1 MRMLCFYDHWLTE
14 IIFGGEYLDFWHLFI
29 FALMFVA
36 DTELLLVEQQHR
48 LHTDGQCFWQCLL
61 EFWLILTNRQLPYL
75 DKLRSACYH
84 PKSLIPHIKNI
95 QPLNAWWFS
104 LDFCLR
110 FVAYYIIDFDAAE
123 VLTFSSSQQ
132 KSLRYWKQNFDVAIK
147 SDVISLILLVLCIV
161 LLKILLFELIC
172 WSVNYYVFYFDF
184 IISLTV
190 LIIIA
195 E

>member
-1 MRMLCFYDHWLTE
+1 MLCFYDHWLIE

-48 LHTDGQCFWQCLL
+48 LHTDGQCFWQRLL
-61 EFWLILTNRQLPYL
+61 ELWLILTNRQLPYL

-84 PKSLIPHIKNI
+84 PESLIPHIKNI

-123 VLTFSSSQQ
+123 VLTLIWSIM
-132 KSLRYWKQNFDVAIK
+132 LAYEIKQRKPSKASK
-147 SDVISLILLVLCIV
+147 WMQLSDVGRCKKLQ
-161 LLKILLFELIC
+161 
-172 WSVNYYVFYFDF
+172 
-184 IISLTV
+184 
-190 LIIIA
+190 
-195 E
+195 